1 MKDYIIDEEEHL
13 SPIVIVTTV
22 LLAAAF
28 GIGILYQLVSLLI

>member
-13 SPIVIVTTV
+13 SPVVVGTTA

-28 GIGILYQLVSLLI
+28 ALGFLYQVASLAL